1 MDAAVRGQSDMDA
14 PKSLLVDTDRYER
27 LECIG
32 RGSFADV
39 YKG

>member
-1 MDAAVRGQSDMDA
+1 MEQPDIEA
-14 PKSLLVDTDRYER
+14 PGSLLVASDRYER